1 MSQAITEALTE
12 RPSGESLAHLELL
25 AELGQEFAQ
34 SIDIDA
40 TLSHAVDRIADYM
53 HAEAASVF
61 LLDDQAAW
69 LECRACAG
77 PVNVTGLRLQMGRG
91 IVGRAAKENMCQLVR
106 DVSADP
112 DFAQNVDRDTGFR
125 TRSILC
131 TPLRSAAGVIG
142 VLQVLNKRD
151 GGLFDDND
159 RDTLRVLASPTAL
172 AINNAR
178 MASGLVEQE
187 RIKKELFMAR
197 RLQRSLLPSR
207 QPPPFPIQ
215 GINLPA
221 REVSG
226 DFYDHFEL
234 PDGRVGFAVGDVAG
248 KGMNAALLMVR
259 ATSLLRWIGKSGV
272 PPGEWLSQVN
282 NELLSSVADGMFIC
296 AAAGYYEPEDNT
308 VVWSNAGFPPPL
320 LDAAGDFSSFP
331 APAPP
336 LAIIPH
342 DAYPEERVLLDG
354 GAMYFYSDGVTEAR
368 AADRS
373 MLEEA
378 GLRAVIAGHRA
389 RPAKPRLGAIV
400 SHLRRMELGDD
411 TTLLLI
417 EGGR

>member
-1 MSQAITEALTE
+1 MSRALTEALTE
-12 RPSGESLAHLELL
+12 RPGESLAHLELL

-34 SIDIDA
+34 SIDIGA
-40 TLSHAVDRIADYM
+40 TLNHAVDRIAGYM

-61 LLDDQAAW
+61 LIEEPGGW

-77 PVNVTGLRLQMGRG
+77 PVNVTGLRLEVGRG

-106 DVSADP
+106 DAGADP
-112 DFAQNVDRDTGFR
+112 DFARNVDRDTGFR

-131 TPLRSAAGVIG
+131 TPLRSADGVIG

-151 GGLFDDND
+151 GGLFDEND
-159 RDTLRVLASPTAL
+159 RDTLRVLAAPTAL

-178 MASGLVEQE
+178 MASGLVEQK

-197 RLQRSLLPSR
+197 RLQRMLLPRR

-215 GINLPA
+215 GVNLPA

-234 PDGRVGFAVGDVAG
+234 PDGRIGFAIGDVSG

-259 ATSLLRWIGKSGV
+259 ATSLLRWIGKSGM

-282 NELLSSVADGMFIC
+282 NELLTSVADGMFIC
-296 AAAGYYEPEDNT
+296 AVAGYYDPDEGSL
-308 VVWSNAGFPPPL
+308 VWSNAGFPPPL
-320 LDAAGDFSSFP
+320 HDTGRRFSAYP

-342 DAYPEERVLLDG
+342 DAYPEERVRLRG

-368 AADRS
+368 APDRS
-373 MLEEA
+373 MLMEA
-378 GLRAVIAGHRA
+378 GLRKVIAAHRD
-389 RPAKPRLGAIV
+389 RPPKPRLGSIV
-400 SHLRRMELGDD
+400 SHLRRMQLGDD
-411 TTLLLI
+411 TTLLLV
-417 EGGR
+417 EGRS